1 MAFSI
6 GMVNISLREL
16 MFRQNDIV
24 RLKDEK
30 RVKYVSGPKGRSAT
44 PKGDWIVVGSIG
56 ADLILARDN
65 TIIRIPMVDVV
76 LVAAYSMEKILKAV
90 DDAKP
95 VF

>member
-1 MAFSI
+1 
-6 GMVNISLREL
+6 

-24 RLKDEK
+24 RLTNEK
-30 RVKYVSGPKGRSAT
+30 RVKYVSGPKGRPAT

-56 ADLILARDN
+56 ADLLLAKDN
-65 TIIRIPMVDVV
+65 TVIRIPAVDVA
-76 LVAAYSMEKILKAV
+76 LVAAYRMDKFLKAV

>member
-1 MAFSI
+1 
-6 GMVNISLREL
+6 

-30 RVKYVSGPKGRSAT
+30 HVKYVSGPKGRPAT
-44 PKGDWIVVGSIG
+44 PKGDWIVVGSMG
-56 ADLILARDN
+56 ADLMLARNN

-76 LVAAYSMEKILKAV
+76 KIASYDMGRILKAV

>member
-1 MAFSI
+1 
-6 GMVNISLREL
+6 

-30 RVKYVSGPKGRSAT
+30 RVKYVSGPKGRPAT

-56 ADLILARDN
+56 ADLMLAKDN

-76 LVAAYSMEKILKAV
+76 LVAVYDIRRILKAV
-90 DDAKP
+90 DNAKP